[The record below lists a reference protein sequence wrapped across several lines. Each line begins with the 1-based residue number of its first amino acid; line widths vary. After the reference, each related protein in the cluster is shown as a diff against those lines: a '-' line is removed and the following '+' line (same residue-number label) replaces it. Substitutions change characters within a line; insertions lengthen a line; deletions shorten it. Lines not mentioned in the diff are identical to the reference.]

1 MNSNNKGFTCD
12 QVKQMDMVDYLASL
26 GHHPSMIRNSD
37 YWYLSPLRTEKTA
50 SFKVNR
56 KLNCW
61 YDHGTGKGGNLV
73 DFGILYH
80 NCGVKELLQ
89 KFDNNFSFRQPPQIS
104 IASEEDRPE
113 SHIKIIGERS
123 IISLS
128 LIRYLNQRRISLNV
142 AKRYCREVSFELN
155 NKAYTAIGF
164 KNNEGGYELRNQWFK
179 GSSSPKAITIINN
192 DVKDLSVFEG
202 FFNFLSYQTINEYND
217 LKESNFLILN
227 STSFFEK
234 SRSIM
239 ERHDN
244 IRLFL
249 DNDKTGQNCTQQALE
264 WSNRYRDESK
274 LYEGYNDMNEWM
286 QEFGK
291 KQRQSVRQNI

>member
-1 MNSNNKGFTCD
+1 
-12 QVKQMDMVDYLASL
+12 MDMVNYLASL
-26 GHHPSMIRNSD
+26 GHHPSTIRNND

-56 KLNCW
+56 KLNSW
-61 YDHGTGKGGNLV
+61 YDHGIGKGGNLV

-80 NCGVKELLQ
+80 NCGVKELLE
-89 KFDNNFSFRQPPQIS
+89 KFDNNFDNNFSFRQPPQIS
-104 IASEEDRPE
+104 IASEENKPE
-113 SHIKIIGERS
+113 SSIKIIAERS

-128 LIRYLNQRRISLNV
+128 LIRYLTQRRISLNI
-142 AKRYCREVSFELN
+142 AKKYCWQVSFELY
-155 NKAYTAIGF
+155 NKLHTAIGF
-164 KNNEGGYELRNQWFK
+164 KNDEGAYELRNQWFK

-192 DVKDLSVFEG
+192 DTKDLAVFEG
-202 FFNFLSYQTINEYND
+202 FFNFLSYQTIYENQD
-217 LKESNFLILN
+217 VKDSNFLILN
-227 STSFFEK
+227 SASFFEK

-239 ERHDN
+239 EYHEH
-244 IRLFL
+244 ISLFL

-264 WSNRYRDESK
+264 WSNRYKDESK